1 MRWPSSR
8 RSPELIELET
18 CEHPERRGLAAAGR
32 PEHAEELAVLDGEVE
47 TLDRDRAVRIGL
59 ADVPE
64 HDLRHA
70 YLTAP
75 KVSPRTR
82 CFCSTKVK
90 IMIGSTAIEP
100 TAMYSPQASPIELE
114 KPAR

>member
-8 RSPELIELET
+8 RSPEADRLKT
-18 CEHPERRGLAAAGR
+18 REHPEGRGLAAAGR

-47 TLDRDRAVRIGL
+47 ILDRDGAVRIGL
-59 ADVPE
+59 AHLPE
-64 HDLRHA
+64 DDLRHG

-82 CFCSTKVK
+82 CLCSTKVK